1 MRIDFFAVHYQDSV
15 FQETC
20 LLQGCEF
27 TVAMR
32 SVKYLAIYEIQILS
46 AIVDI
51 KATLL
56 RSRTNNGSVLILLLG
71 RTLLYLLSIWLVLH
85 SSFSCYSRVV
95 INHGISC
102 GGLSSHLM

>member
-1 MRIDFFAVHYQDSV
+1 MNKGARIDSFAMHYQDSV

-46 AIVDI
+46 AIVNIRLNYYD
-51 KATLL
+51 
-56 RSRTNNGSVLILLLG
+56 
-71 RTLLYLLSIWLVLH
+71 
-85 SSFSCYSRVV
+85 
-95 INHGISC
+95 HGQV
-102 GGLSSHLM
+102 MAQF